1 MQICFH
7 VFSWREYWLRKL
19 KCFISKI
26 HNSWRLFPWRCR
38 IDIATYLSIW
48 LICSLFYIWI
58 FVSFFQVWQGKF
70 PSFWVFKIAQWIV
83 TVLMLF
89 TTSLTQMKFAIQHF
103 LFSLFLEL
111 ALYFFMKYL
120 QSAIH
125 FPLTQHATWKKG
137 KKKSNTIL
145 IILFLFVYLFLIQ
158 NLLYYTCQ
166 GRCFWV
172 LWAVTRCP
180 VLVISAHRML

>member
-26 HNSWRLFPWRCR
+26 HSSWCLFPWRCR